1 MKKKEKCHL
10 YIRVST
16 AMQVDGYSLD
26 AQKDR
31 LVKFAEFQGMEIVR
45 EYCDAGKSGKS
56 ITGRPEFQQMLQDV
70 ADGRDGVSYILVFK
84 LSRFGRNAADVLNSL
99 QYIQDY
105 GVNLICVEDGI
116 DSSKDSGK
124 LTITVLSAVAEIER
138 ENILVQTMEGRRQK
152 AREGKWNGGQ
162 APFGYLLDSKNS
174 TLIVNPEEAEIVR
187 IIFDKFIHTDMG
199 ADSISN
205 YLNQHGYSKKK
216 LRDQEVS
223 HFSRSTI
230 IKILDNPVYAGKIA
244 YGKSVTEKVKG
255 TRDQYRRVKQD
266 EYLLADGLHEAII
279 DPETWEAAKAKRKV
293 TGVKWNKTHSLDHE
307 HILSGILKC
316 PVCGSGMAGTVRR
329 RKNKKTGEYKDDFY
343 YRCQHRR
350 KIDEDHFCDFK
361 PSLNQDELNEK
372 VVQIIRDMVAM
383 EKFRDFIQSKLQEKV
398 DLSSLEEERE
408 QVKGKLQQ
416 VMGAKKKLVLM
427 LDKLDVNDRHYERKY
442 QDMQERLD
450 NLYDRISE
458 LEEMLADA
466 EEKISASCGEQI
478 TGKQI
483 YQFLLE
489 FDKIYKKMTDLEKK
503 EFMRTFIKA
512 IELYPER
519 DDSGRIIKQISFKF
533 PVYYNGCE
541 GDTIRLLNKN
551 TVETVVLLT
560 RKRKSKDYKVE
571 IEIPIDVDGSKTYT
585 EEKSTYQN
593 IKKFIKAKYGVNTHT
608 KDIAE
613 VKRDCGVEMR
623 LNYNISKKEN
633 PKIRHC
639 TQEKRGYIMDALEH
653 YQVI

>member
-1 MKKKEKCHL
+1 MKKKEKCYL

-70 ADGRDGVSYILVFK
+70 ADDRDGVSYILVFK

-187 IIFDKFIHTDMG
+187 IIFDKFVHTDMG

-279 DPETWEAAKAKRKV
+279 DPETWEEAKAKRKV

-329 RKNKKTGEYKDDFY
+329 RKNKKTGEHKDDFY

-350 KIDEDHFCDFK
+350 KIDEDHFCGFK

-398 DLSSLEEERE
+398 DVSSLEEERE

-489 FDKIYKKMTDLEKK
+489 FDKIYRKMTDLEKK

-541 GDTIRLLNKN
+541 GDTIRLLNEN
-551 TVETVVLLT
+551 TVETVCCLH
-560 RKRKSKDYKVE
+560 R
-571 IEIPIDVDGSKTYT
+571 
-585 EEKSTYQN
+585 
-593 IKKFIKAKYGVNTHT
+593 VN
-608 KDIAE
+608 
-613 VKRDCGVEMR
+613 
-623 LNYNISKKEN
+623 S
-633 PKIRHC
+633 
-639 TQEKRGYIMDALEH
+639 
-653 YQVI
+653 